1 MSLRTLEKAVNRTAD
16 RTVGDIVAT
25 YGSNVQRLKMD
36 AAAGKIDPTTA
47 LMAMMTIQRIVAAN
61 TQPPSGSTVAQD
73 VGMAPPP
80 QPMGMSAMAPQ
91 AAPQQ
96 PPTRMAYGGQVAIS
110 NNQVPSPA
118 MERGISGLPV
128 PDNMFDYADGGMIA
142 FAGGGDVQR
151 FQNAGAVRVN
161 PTFPSGG
168 LSYGYGANP
177 TGLNAIRMPFTG
189 DYRIPGAVSSPA
201 GTPSILQDPLSRVN
215 PTGYKQ
221 FAEQVKRL
229 APHLAEVELQQLYER
244 TAGSVGKAVDI
255 LKGAAPAVGIG
266 AASMAVEQ
274 ATGLSPGQQ
283 LGRGVLAANPV
294 IGSVLQQLGVLESSP
309 LPTGVVP
316 FTEKQIKEAQK
327 NAGNIFG
334 DRSELRAPPGR
345 GVAGGTSTQL
355 VDALGRPVDQEGN
368 LISSEAAANTAKRDE
383 EIKRANDVATQTA
396 RQMMTPISIGKVE
409 KPKLL
414 EVPKPANL
422 ETEAEKF
429 KNLAKDIYKDPD
441 DAGKSLDD
449 ILKSDRETLTKQGYN
464 FDLAAKQ
471 IAEVRAEQEKI
482 PGQKK
487 EAANLRLI
495 EAGLAI
501 MGGASPYAFVN
512 IGKGG
517 SEAAK
522 GFNEDMK
529 EFRKLD
535 REYRKELQQL
545 ENMKN
550 QETLLLTNEGKKRY
564 ERIQDKVREAETK
577 RAEFSWN
584 MAKHVVTT
592 SSENYRTAL
601 TLNNALERTVYS
613 EENQNLRTKAQIEGQ
628 QNVAGMGARLA
639 LEEKNRYIKSWLER
653 PENKN
658 KDYAAAEEAFNASR
672 LGLGVRG
679 QLSYDEAVKRATDWF
694 TSPQG
699 MQQVLKMKKD
709 AEQKNQRVPTD
720 DEIIKGY
727 ANRLMQPLN
736 TSSTSSNLSAA
747 DSIVGLGR

>member
-1 MSLRTLEKAVNRTAD
+1 
-16 RTVGDIVAT
+16 
-25 YGSNVQRLKMD
+25 
-36 AAAGKIDPTTA
+36 
-47 LMAMMTIQRIVAAN
+47 MAMMTIQRIVAAN

-91 AAPQQ
+91 APVG
-96 PPTRMAYGGQVAIS
+96 MAYGGQVAIS

-151 FQNAGAVRVN
+151 FQSAGSVRFN
-161 PTFPSGG
+161 PTFPSSG
-168 LSYGYGANP
+168 LSYGYGMNP
-177 TGLNAIRMPFTG
+177 TGLDAVRMPFTG

-201 GTPSILQDPLSRVN
+201 GTPSILRDPLSRVD

-221 FAEQVKRL
+221 FVEQVKKL
-229 APHLAEVELQQLYER
+229 APHLAEVELEQLYNR
-244 TAGSVGKAVDI
+244 TAGSVGKAVNI
-255 LKGAAPAVGIG
+255 LKSLGPAAGIAG
-266 AASMAVEQ
+266 ASMAVEQ
-274 ATGLSPGQQ
+274 ATGLTPGQQ

-294 IGSVLQQLGVLESSP
+294 IGSVLQRLGVLESSP

-355 VDALGRPVDQEGN
+355 VDALGRPVDQAGN
-368 LISSEAAANTAKRDE
+368 LISPEAAANTAKRDE

-414 EVPKPANL
+414 EVP
-422 ETEAEKF
+422 EKADLAMEMESAR
-429 KNLAKDIYKDPD
+429 NLAGSMYAMPV
-441 DAGKSLDD
+441 DADKTFDQ
-449 ILKSDRETLTKQGYN
+449 ILKSDRETLAKQGYD
-464 FDLAAKQ
+464 FDLIKNMV
-471 IAEVRAEQEKI
+471 AETRAEREKI
-482 PGQKK
+482 PEQKK
-487 EAANLRLI
+487 EAASLRLL

-501 MGGASPYAFVN
+501 MGGTSPYAFVN
-512 IGKGG
+512 IGKGA

-535 REYRKELQQL
+535 REYRKELNQL
-545 ENMKN
+545 QSMQN
-550 QETLLLTNEGKKRY
+550 QETLMLTTEGRKRY
-564 ERIQDKVREAETK
+564 DRIQDKVDQTKDK
-577 RAEFSWN
+577 RAN
-584 MAKHVVTT
+584 AMYQIGQNVVNQV
-592 SSENYRTAL
+592 SKEREIAQ
-601 TLNNALERTVYS
+601 TLNNALTRTFIT
-613 EENQNLRTKAQIEGQ
+613 EEGQNQRTEATIRGQ
-628 QNVAGMGARLA
+628 QNIAGASARLA
-639 LEEKNRYIKSWLER
+639 QDEKDRYIRSWLDR

-658 KDYAAAEEAFNASR
+658 KDYAAAVEAFNASR
-672 LGLGVRG
+672 LGIGARG
-679 QLSYDEAVKRATDWF
+679 QLSSDEAIKQAMTWF
-694 TSPQG
+694 NSVQG

-720 DEIIKGY
+720 DEIIRGY
-727 ANRLMQPLN
+727 ANRLMQPLG

>member
-1 MSLRTLEKAVNRTAD
+1 METKAYGIQSPESLAKEYGGNKQKIAKAVQL
-16 RTVGDIVAT
+16 GI
-25 YGSNVQRLKMD
+25 L
-36 AAAGKIDPTTA
+36 DPT
-47 LMAMMTIQRIVAAN
+47 AAVLAGMFIDRVRN
-61 TQPPSGSTVAQD
+61 AAQEEQGPQTTVAQQ
-73 VGMAPPP
+73 VLGGQPPAPPQGP
-80 QPMGMSAMAPQ
+80 PPGPPQ
-91 AAPQQ
+91 AGLQAAAPA
-96 PPTRMAYGGQVAIS
+96 PMRLAYGGQVGVS
-110 NNQVPSPA
+110 NNQLPAPA
-118 MERGISGLPV
+118 MERGLDGIPI
-128 PDNMFDYADGGMIA
+128 PDNMFDYAGGGMVAFADGG
-142 FAGGGDVQR
+142 GVQR
-151 FQNAGAVRVN
+151 FAAGSVN
-161 PTFPSGG
+161 PIVPSGSSTF
-168 LSYGYGANP
+168 SYGYGVNP
-177 TGLNAIRMPFTG
+177 TGASSMRLPFTG
-189 DYRIPGAVSSPA
+189 DYRIPGSFSSPA

-221 FAEQVKRL
+221 FAEQVKQL
-229 APHLAEVELQQLYER
+229 APQIAEKELAELYSR
-244 TAGSVGKAVDI
+244 AAGSVAKAIDI

-294 IGSVLQQLGVLESSP
+294 IGSVLQRLGITESSP
-309 LPTGVVP
+309 LPTGLIP
-316 FTEKQIKEAQK
+316 FTDKQIKEAQK
-327 NAGNIFG
+327 NAGNLFG

-355 VDALGRPVDQEGN
+355 VDALGRPVDQAGN
-368 LISSEAAANTAKRDE
+368 LISPEATVNTAKRDE
-383 EIKRANDVATQTA
+383 EIKRGNDVAAQAT
-396 RQMMTPISIGKVE
+396 RQMMAPITIGSVE
-409 KPKLL
+409 KPQLL
-414 EVPKPANL
+414 EVPERADL

-429 KNLAKDIYKDPD
+429 KKLSKDIYKDPN

-471 IAEVRAEQEKI
+471 IAEVRAEREKI
-482 PGQKK
+482 PEQKK
-487 EAANLRLI
+487 EAASLRLL

-501 MGGASPYAFVN
+501 MGGTSPYAFVN
-512 IGKGG
+512 IGKGA

-535 REYRKELQQL
+535 REYRKELNQL
-545 ENMKN
+545 QSMQN
-550 QETLLLTNEGKKRY
+550 QETLMLTTEGRKRY
-564 ERIQDKVREAETK
+564 DRIQDQVRNAEIK
-577 RAEFSWN
+577 RAEFAFD
-584 MAKHVVTT
+584 MAKHAVTAVAK
-592 SSENYRTAL
+592 EREVAQ
-601 TLNNALERTVYS
+601 TLNNALVRTSIS
-613 EENQNLRTKAQIEGQ
+613 EEGANRRTQATIQGH
-628 QNVAGMGARLA
+628 QNVAGASARLA
-639 LEEKNRYIKSWLER
+639 QDEKDRYIRSWLER

-658 KDYAAAEEAFNASR
+658 KDYAAAVEAFNASR

-679 QLSYDEAVKRATDWF
+679 QLSYDEAIKRATDWF

-727 ANRLMQPLN
+727 ANRLMQPLG